1 MIKNGINIFHLNSPR
16 LYLNCHRSIS
26 TYVMLSKIPLMH
38 KEIYVR
44 RRVPSD
50 SNRLNKQS
58 IRNKL
63 TNDGSANNKPGS
75 DKTTTSTNSISK
87 QSESKQSKPSKSAKQ
102 ASDQAPEQ
110 SKWLES
116 QIILPEEKNI
126 DEDVPNSSKNI
137 EEERPADPSV
147 PKPNVSNI
155 KNQLDQNE
163 PIEEVE
169 DFDEFNK
176 DDFLTTIFENM
187 EPYMDTYEVYTQLVK
202 AGFKPDQ
209 ADEII
214 NLLIVQLNSKLSKLS
229 TKYSQLYE
237 LENER
242 YLFESAQ
249 QELRVDITRSR
260 ELHINELINLIN
272 ILERDFNIIS
282 DELNNEFIQ
291 MKNDT
296 QVAMNDQNSENTLH
310 AKKIRLR
317 IQETNHKITTELN
330 SAMRSEIESLRWHI
344 SRWGL
349 MAILVSVFSGCTV
362 FYINKVKTM
371 KRLQNTNEFV
381 PLVIYEPSEYDED
394 DYHTDLDESLI
405 S

>member
-1 MIKNGINIFHLNSPR
+1 MMIKNGISILHLNSPR

-26 TYVMLSKIPLMH
+26 SYVVFGKIHLKH
-38 KEIYVR
+38 KEINVR
-44 RRVPSD
+44 RHVIGD
-50 SNRLNKQS
+50 SNRLNKQA
-58 IRNKL
+58 IRSKL
-63 TNDGSANNKPGS
+63 TNDGGVNNKSTS
-75 DKTTTSTNSISK
+75 DKISPTKTNNSR
-87 QSESKQSKPSKSAKQ
+87 QSEPKQTEPDKPAK
-102 ASDQAPEQ
+102 QAPEQ
-110 SKWLES
+110 TKWLES
-116 QIILPEEKNI
+116 QMIVPEPKTAEKT
-126 DEDVPNSSKNI
+126 NSSKNI
-137 EEERPADPSV
+137 EEEEKPTESGASKPSV
-147 PKPNVSNI
+147 SNV
-155 KNQLDQNE
+155 KNQLDQDE
-163 PIEEVE
+163 PIEEIE
-169 DFDEFNK
+169 DPDGINK

-187 EPYMDTYEVYTQLVK
+187 EPYMDTYDVYTQLVK

-260 ELHINELINLIN
+260 ESHINELINLIN

-349 MAILVSVFSGCTV
+349 MAILVSVFSGCAV

-371 KRLQNTNEFV
+371 KRLQSTNEFV

>member
-1 MIKNGINIFHLNSPR
+1 
-16 LYLNCHRSIS
+16 
-26 TYVMLSKIPLMH
+26 MH
-38 KEIYVR
+38 KHPNWLRRESYNNMQYNKKWVRDKLSSKNLGNNKTEIPKSNANEAKQTPSPSA
-44 RRVPSD
+44 VPKSD
-50 SNRLNKQS
+50 SQQGKATSEKQDTGN
-58 IRNKL
+58 I
-63 TNDGSANNKPGS
+63 
-75 DKTTTSTNSISK
+75 K
-87 QSESKQSKPSKSAKQ
+87 Q
-102 ASDQAPEQ
+102 
-110 SKWLES
+110 LES
-116 QIILPEEKNI
+116 QMMIPEQNGEGKT
-126 DEDVPNSSKNI
+126 
-137 EEERPADPSV
+137 
-147 PKPNVSNI
+147 VSNTQ
-155 KNQLDQNE
+155 KNAEPEGKQPLNTSKESSIEDRLETLD
-163 PIEEVE
+163 PVEEVE
-169 DFDEFNK
+169 DDEFNK

-187 EPYMDTYEVYTQLVK
+187 EPYMDTYSVYQQLIS
-202 AGFKPDQ
+202 AGFKPSQ

-229 TKYSQLYE
+229 TKYSQVYE

-282 DELNNEFIQ
+282 DELNNDFIQ
-291 MKNDT
+291 MKNDS

-349 MAILVSVFSGCTV
+349 MAILMSVFSGCTV
-362 FYINKVKTM
+362 FYVHKVKTM
-371 KRLQNTNEFV
+371 KQLQSANEFV

-405 S
+405 N

>member
-1 MIKNGINIFHLNSPR
+1 MIKNGISVLHFNRPR

-26 TYVMLSKIPLMH
+26 TYVVLNKTPLIH

-44 RRVPSD
+44 RRVRSD

-58 IRNKL
+58 VRNKL
-63 TNDGSANNKPGS
+63 TNDGSGNNKPGS
-75 DKTTTSTNSISK
+75 DMTTTSTNHISK
-87 QSESKQSKPSKSAKQ
+87 ESELKQSKTNKSAKQ
-102 ASDQAPEQ
+102 APEQAPEQ
-110 SKWLES
+110 TKWLES
-116 QIILPEEKNI
+116 QTILPEEKNI
-126 DEDVPNSSKNI
+126 NKDLPNSSKNI
-137 EEERPADPSV
+137 EEETPADPGV

-155 KNQLDQNE
+155 KNQLDQDE
-163 PIEEVE
+163 SIEEVE

>member
-1 MIKNGINIFHLNSPR
+1 MIKNGINILHLNNPR

-26 TYVMLSKIPLMH
+26 SYVVFGKLHLKH
-38 KEIYVR
+38 KEINVR
-44 RRVPSD
+44 RRVLSD

-63 TNDGSANNKPGS
+63 TNDGSGNNTGVG
-75 DKTTTSTNSISK
+75 DKASSTKASVSE
-87 QSESKQSKPSKSAKQ
+87 QSESKQSEPDKSAKQ
-102 ASDQAPEQ
+102 ALKQT
-110 SKWLES
+110 KWLES
-116 QIILPEEKNI
+116 QTIVPEPKKTESNAT
-126 DEDVPNSSKNI
+126 NSSKNI
-137 EEERPADPSV
+137 EDEKPTEHGASKPSV
-147 PKPNVSNI
+147 SNV
-155 KNQLDQNE
+155 KNQLDQDE
-163 PIEEVE
+163 PIEEIE
-169 DFDEFNK
+169 DPDGINK

-187 EPYMDTYEVYTQLVK
+187 EPYMDTYNVYTQLVK

-260 ELHINELINLIN
+260 ESHINELINLIN

-349 MAILVSVFSGCTV
+349 MAILVSVFSGCAV